1 MKRTKQ
7 RADRAGQAKPE
18 HVSGCRQ
25 FEGEDLSKYEVKV
38 PKPHHLCPRM
48 SINLC
53 FVCSVPVE
61 DDAQCIEL
69 EGLG

>member
-25 FEGEDLSKYEVKV
+25 FEGEDLSKYILRDFALEVLRCRYKRREMTIMGNV
-38 PKPHHLCPRM
+38 SQYKQSP
-48 SINLC
+48 
-53 FVCSVPVE
+53 
-61 DDAQCIEL
+61 
-69 EGLG
+69 